1 MIDLQ
6 VYRKYCRTS
15 SADLLNHEMMIANA
29 VANAIDPEGSGHPA
43 AAPVMI
49 KKGKG
54 VRVYEVNYVKFYPL
68 SGRNI
73 PFVISLPMGNSLMP
87 FAGLQCGLQP
97 GRREQEWLRGKGRVV
112 AAAEFVTGP
121 SENPNNSMA
130 VTNDLLTH

>member
-29 VANAIDPEGSGHPA
+29 VADAIDPEGSGRPA

-54 VRVYEVNYVKFYPL
+54 VRVLHLFEVNYVMFYP
-68 SGRNI
+68 
-73 PFVISLPMGNSLMP
+73 
-87 FAGLQCGLQP
+87 
-97 GRREQEWLRGKGRVV
+97 
-112 AAAEFVTGP
+112 
-121 SENPNNSMA
+121 
-130 VTNDLLTH
+130 